1 MSEKNIESQDIAL
14 EHFEV
19 ESRVGIHSRDSW
31 AKKHGRRTS
40 VKLMGQEYSVNELL
54 EWRVRWGQRGMCC
67 FAFITLVLY
76 ILSGGDQAE
85 LLVATIVSSAIIFV
99 FMSMLYYNNV
109 SLAIMKRLLR
119 EMNVW
124 IILILSLCNMIID
137 VATAMNS
144 FSPILG
150 FIYVLV
156 VVGFLFIDA
165 IKVKSRVFTIGF
177 GSLFTIFNLYCI
189 YGNTFGTWG
198 KGVVLLSYTIQGE
211 EYTIMKRSTKR
222 SIFLQIFLF
231 SMRGVYTLFKDR
243 KSEYVI
249 FATGNIYRE
258 TGTASKDVE
267 DGTFAIQ
274 RKLEKG
280 QIDAF

>member
-1 MSEKNIESQDIAL
+1 M
-14 EHFEV
+14 
-19 ESRVGIHSRDSW
+19 
-31 AKKHGRRTS
+31 
-40 VKLMGQEYSVNELL
+40 
-54 EWRVRWGQRGMCC
+54 
-67 FAFITLVLY
+67 VLY

-109 SLAIMKRLLR
+109 SYNNETTTSRN
-119 EMNVW
+119 ECW

-189 YGNTFGTWG
+189 YNTFGTWA
-198 KGVVLLSYTIQGE
+198 KVLFIVLHNT
-211 EYTIMKRSTKR
+211 R
-222 SIFLQIFLF
+222 
-231 SMRGVYTLFKDR
+231 
-243 KSEYVI
+243 
-249 FATGNIYRE
+249 
-258 TGTASKDVE
+258 
-267 DGTFAIQ
+267 
-274 RKLEKG
+274 
-280 QIDAF
+280 

>member
-1 MSEKNIESQDIAL
+1 MDAI
-14 EHFEV
+14 
-19 ESRVGIHSRDSW
+19 
-31 AKKHGRRTS
+31 S
-40 VKLMGQEYSVNELL
+40 VKARTFSIVYGSI
-54 EWRVRWGQRGMCC
+54 
-67 FAFITLVLY
+67 FTLY
-76 ILSGGDQAE
+76 
-85 LLVATIVSSAIIFV
+85 
-99 FMSMLYYNNV
+99 
-109 SLAIMKRLLR
+109 
-119 EMNVW
+119 
-124 IILILSLCNMIID
+124 MI
-137 VATAMNS
+137 
-144 FSPILG
+144 
-150 FIYVLV
+150 
-156 VVGFLFIDA
+156 
-165 IKVKSRVFTIGF
+165 
-177 GSLFTIFNLYCI
+177 YCI

-198 KGVVLLSYTIQGE
+198 KGIVLFKYTIQGE

-231 SMRGVYTLFKDR
+231 SMTGVYTLFKDR